1 VSVDVEKELQ
11 KKNHQGSVDALNTS
25 NLMPSDNGLGIPLIG
40 REQKMPGVLMPYR
53 TRLNEEVVL
62 SREPYRTALHFFLD
76 DYRFEGVW
84 SRPREKLKYVSS
96 VGFALSP
103 DFSLYRDWPLTVQLW
118 NVYRNRW
125 CGAYWQSRGVRV
137 IPTISWSTEESYT
150 FCFLGVEQGSA
161 VAISSVGVDLDNRHE
176 RSLFVSGCRAMVET
190 IEPETIML
198 QAEVFPEELV
208 EECGLSNVDL
218 RRYPSHWQSIRQAEK
233 EAHQRD
239 FERFQESL
247 DVG

>member
-1 VSVDVEKELQ
+1 VDVEKEF
-11 KKNHQGSVDALNTS
+11 KKKSPQGSVDALNTS
-25 NLMPSDNGLGIPLIG
+25 RLMASDNSLGIPLIE
-40 REQKMPGVLMPYR
+40 REQEIPGVLMPYR
-53 TRLNEEVVL
+53 TRLNEDVVL
-62 SREPYRTALHFFLD
+62 AHEPYRTALHFFLE

-84 SRPREKLKYVSS
+84 NRPREKFKYVSS

-125 CGAYWQSRGVRV
+125 CGAYWQSAGVKV

-161 VAISSVGVDLDNRHE
+161 VAISSVGVDLGNRQE

-190 IEPETIML
+190 IEPEAVLL
-198 QAEVFPEELV
+198 QAEVFPEEFAT
-208 EECGLSNVDL
+208 ECGLGDVEL
-218 RRYPSHWQSIRQAEK
+218 RRYPSHWQSIRQAQK
-233 EAHQRD
+233 EARQRD